1 MNFQSSTPENLIVW
15 TIPVSPSVI
24 RPSVVS
30 DIRSGTNEDD
40 LTTSLMSIIK
50 MSNFID
56 KAINEGFDI
65 SGNNGQLGLW
75 WEGLQSLHALMINS
89 GVNLNSLPREL
100 RQQKPPRRA
109 LVQRL
114 KGKQGRFRQNLL
126 GKRVNFSG
134 RSVISPDPNLRIDQV
149 GIPMDVA
156 RILTFPEKVTR
167 HNISRLRE
175 LVKNGSKWP
184 GANEIQFEKSG
195 DKISL
200 EFLRNA
206 RMRAEKAKE
215 LRYGD
220 VVMRHLN
227 DTDVVLF
234 NRQPTLHRHWFCSV
248 LGIFLEIDD

>member
-1 MNFQSSTPENLIVW
+1 MQKIQPGH
-15 TIPVSPSVI
+15 P
-24 RPSVVS
+24 
-30 DIRSGTNEDD
+30 
-40 LTTSLMSIIK
+40 TTSLMSIIK

-175 LVKNGSKWP
+175 LVKNGSKL
-184 GANEIQFEKSG
+184 GLGEHKKGTYDFF
-195 DKISL
+195 KI
-200 EFLRNA
+200 
-206 RMRAEKAKE
+206 
-215 LRYGD
+215 
-220 VVMRHLN
+220 
-227 DTDVVLF
+227 
-234 NRQPTLHRHWFCSV
+234 
-248 LGIFLEIDD
+248 